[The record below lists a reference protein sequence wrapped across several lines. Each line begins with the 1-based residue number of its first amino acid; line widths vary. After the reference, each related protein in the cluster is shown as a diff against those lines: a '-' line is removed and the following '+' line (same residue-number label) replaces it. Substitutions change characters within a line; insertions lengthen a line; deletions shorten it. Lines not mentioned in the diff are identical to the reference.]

1 MIEDILKE
9 LSTEVLNFAQSVVDL
24 VEKHNLQNEQW
35 FLDWLDN
42 LNTIS
47 TSH

>member
-1 MIEDILKE
+1 MVKDILQR
-9 LSTEVLNFAQSVVDL
+9 LAVEVLNFAQSVVDL